1 MKIALMLPG
10 STARCCTALLASS
23 LLLPAAALARGKPR
37 TKPGGDAK
45 HLLSAEKSGSLPTH
59 RGLRLRLVTDL
70 GNVHIRVQDADRLD
84 YRVRIETGPG
94 NAEARRLLDQFAVSA
109 RSGPDGV
116 FLHGQAPRKDME
128 GELWATFEVSVP
140 RQYSLDV
147 STGGGNI
154 QTGDITGHVNLSTD
168 GGNLSL
174 GNVDG
179 ATHLETAGGHIYLL
193 DVSGDLT
200 AATGGGHITAG
211 KVGGSA
217 ILKTAGGHIRL
228 ASVGGTAH
236 LETVG
241 GNISLEQAGME
252 LSATTGGG
260 QIEVGEASGA
270 IRAHTGG
277 GGIRVARVKGPTQ
290 LETGSGSIYLTQVQN
305 TVRASTGAGGI
316 TAWFGPDVKL
326 THESQLESGEGDI
339 VVYLS
344 KQMPVTIDA
353 RIDLGDEHH
362 FIADPAFPMKVT
374 YVGPQG
380 GARAV
385 RAEGALNG
393 GGGILHLRTAAGN
406 IKLILSDTCW
416 QLQKQMFKRQMEQLQ
431 QQLRLHQRPPQ
442 PDQNEKSK

>member
-1 MKIALMLPG
+1 M
-10 STARCCTALLASS
+10 AR
-23 LLLPAAALARGKPR
+23 RKPR
-37 TKPGGDAK
+37 LEPAGDTK
-45 HLLSAEKSGSLPTH
+45 HRFSVEKTGSLPTH
-59 RGLRLRLVTDL
+59 KGLRLRLVTDL
-70 GNVHIRVQDADRLD
+70 GNVRIHVQDTDRLD
-84 YRVRIETGPG
+84 YRVRIETDSDSP
-94 NAEARRLLDQFAVSA
+94 EAKKLLDQFAISA
-109 RSGPDGV
+109 HSGPEGMYV
-116 FLHGQAPRKDME
+116 RGQAPRKDME
-128 GELWATFEVSVP
+128 GELWVTLDVSVP

-147 STGGGNI
+147 NTGGGNI
-154 QTGDITGHVNLSTD
+154 QTENVAGRVNLSTD

-179 ATHLETAGGHIYLL
+179 AAHLETAGGHIYLL
-193 DVSGDLT
+193 DVSGDLSAT
-200 AATGGGHITAG
+200 TGGGHITAG

-217 ILKTAGGHIRL
+217 ILKTVGGHIRL
-228 ASVGGTAH
+228 AAVGGTAH
-236 LETVG
+236 LETGG
-241 GNISLEQAGME
+241 GNISLERAGLEM
-252 LSATTGGG
+252 SATTGGG

-326 THESQLESGEGDI
+326 TQESQLESGEGDI

-374 YVGPQG
+374 YIASQG

-393 GGGILHLRTAAGN
+393 GGVVLRLRTVAGN

-416 QLQKQMFKRQMEQLQ
+416 PLQKQMFKQQMEQLQ
-431 QQLRLHQRPPQ
+431 QQLRMHQRPPQ
-442 PDQNEKSK
+442 PEQNEKSK